1 MRKHALPCG
10 VFAWAAMAGSA
21 SAATITVNTSDDPI
35 GANLC
40 PVVCS
45 LRHAI
50 TAASVLGG
58 DTIVFAPGLAS
69 PIAVTLGDVPIDR
82 PLTIQGPGT
91 RALTISAQNASR
103 VFVVYAPTTIRD
115 LEIADGTAV
124 GADGADATTDA
135 GAGGP
140 GASIGGGCVA
150 IPTNVAAVFDR
161 VAIRHCQANGGNG
174 GKGDT
179 TNTPQGTSG
188 RGGDGGNAAGGAI
201 ESYGSLSLL
210 DSSVVDAQAHGGTG
224 GKGGDGNGGFP
235 LVLAGASGRGG
246 DASGGAIYAHNGSS
260 LRIANSTIAQGASIG
275 GTGGVRSAWG
285 VDGDGGNATGGLLLV
300 ESGVVPADLE
310 FSTLANGSV
319 VFGVNGG
326 TSPNRDG
333 TASANAVNADANL
346 TALSSIVVGAQSGV
360 TLCKNAVTSASGSV
374 NLAEDT
380 SCGFSA
386 QATFAQTLVPL
397 DVTTTPWPAYAPVAG
412 GPAVDAAAT
421 CLDIAAQTVTAD
433 QHGTTRPQGP
443 TCDLGA
449 IEFQPDE
456 IFVDGFDG

>member
-1 MRKHALPCG
+1 MHKHVLRCC
-10 VFAWAAMAGSA
+10 VFTWAAMAGVA

-40 PVVCS
+40 PAVCS

-69 PIAVTLGDVPIDR
+69 PIALTQGEVPIDR
-82 PLTIQGPGT
+82 PLTIQGPGAQT
-91 RALTISAQNASR
+91 LTISAQNASR
-103 VFVVYAPTTIRD
+103 VFVVYAPATISD
-115 LEIADGTAV
+115 LEIADGAAV
-124 GADGADATTDA
+124 GANGADATTEA

-140 GASIGGGCVA
+140 GASIAGGCVA
-150 IPTNVAAVFDR
+150 IPAAVAAVFDR
-161 VAIRHCQANGGNG
+161 VAIRHCQANGGEG
-174 GKGDT
+174 GKGAASLHAPT
-179 TNTPQGTSG
+179 
-188 RGGDGGNAAGGAI
+188 GGGNGGAGGNAGGGAI
-201 ESYGSLSLL
+201 ELYGSLSLL
-210 DSSVVDAQAHGGTG
+210 DSSIVDAQARGGTG
-224 GKGGDGNGGFP
+224 GKGGDGSSTILGGK
-235 LVLAGASGRGG
+235 GGKGG
-246 DASGGAIYAHNGSS
+246 DASGGAIYAHDGSS
-260 LRIANSTIAQGASIG
+260 LRIANSTIAQSASVG
-275 GTGGVRSAWG
+275 GTGGARGLWG
-285 VDGDGGNATGGLLLV
+285 LDGDGGNATGGLLLI

-326 TSPNRDG
+326 ISPSRDG
-333 TASANAVNADANL
+333 TASANAINAGANL

-360 TLCKNAVTSASGSV
+360 TLCKNTVTSASGSV

-433 QHGTTRPQGP
+433 QHGTARPQGP
-443 TCDLGA
+443 KCDLGA
-449 IEFQPDE
+449 IEFQPDK
-456 IFVDGFDG
+456 IFADGFDG